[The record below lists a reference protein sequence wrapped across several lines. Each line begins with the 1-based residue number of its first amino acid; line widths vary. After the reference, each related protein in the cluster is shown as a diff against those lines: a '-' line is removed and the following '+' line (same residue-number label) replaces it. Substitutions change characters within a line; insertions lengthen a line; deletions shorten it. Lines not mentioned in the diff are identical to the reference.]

1 MPCTNCGKSA
11 QAAPST
17 GHDVAR
23 PDPPPTPDR
32 HRFGRCSRCFV
43 TSIIALLVAMLPAV
57 AVIILRPPTALRWIA
72 IVPLLV
78 ASVWLTLHVIGYLR
92 HR

>member
-1 MPCTNCGKSA
+1 
-11 QAAPST
+11 
-17 GHDVAR
+17 
-23 PDPPPTPDR
+23 
-32 HRFGRCSRCFV
+32 
-43 TSIIALLVAMLPAV
+43 MLPAV

-92 HR
+92 YR

>member
-1 MPCTNCGKSA
+1 
-11 QAAPST
+11 
-17 GHDVAR
+17 
-23 PDPPPTPDR
+23 
-32 HRFGRCSRCFV
+32 
-43 TSIIALLVAMLPAV
+43 MLPAV